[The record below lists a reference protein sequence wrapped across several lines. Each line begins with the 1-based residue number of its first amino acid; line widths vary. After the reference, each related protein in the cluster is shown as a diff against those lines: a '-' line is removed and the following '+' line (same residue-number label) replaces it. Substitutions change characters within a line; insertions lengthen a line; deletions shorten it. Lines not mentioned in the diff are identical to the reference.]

1 MSPDLGLPAY
11 ESIPKG
17 PRILAGLFQGLAAR
31 ASGLAIVPVASLAP
45 ALQYA
50 TIFGI
55 HASLVIDNSLLRF
68 LYVVMM
74 YIAVNF
80 IPLMIYSH
88 NSFFD
93 TLGVSC
99 MSDPIVFFHGCPN
112 CWMRILHRL
121 L

>member
-1 MSPDLGLPAY
+1 MDWVGFIVLGTFLVFTQISVANGWILSDIGLPAY

-31 ASGLAIVPVASLAP
+31 ASGLSIVPIASLAP

-50 TIFGI
+50 TLFGI
-55 HASLVIDNSLLRF
+55 HASLVANDFLLRF

-80 IPLMIYSH
+80 IPSMKYSH
-88 NSFFD
+88 ITHF
-93 TLGVSC
+93 C
-99 MSDPIVFFHGCPN
+99 
-112 CWMRILHRL
+112 
-121 L
+121 